1 MLNKWQK
8 ELVRITGKAD
18 KATEKRLKSIF
29 EKTLKTLEFE
39 MEDLLSQ
46 DKIKFWQLFRASTL
60 QDMQSQVNSVL
71 YDNYEEIMNES
82 LSYLQLKQQ
91 LSWDEVFYDA
101 TQQLNIDFNR
111 VDLNQAYSLANFSED
126 ELAERLSE
134 RLYSNT
140 EQLAERVVNRLDHTL
155 LTGVSSQKIAK
166 ELIPDIRDVL
176 QKELNTEYN
185 KAIRIVRTESTRI
198 SGTAKQNSMEHIETL
213 GIEAKKMWVSAL
225 DNRTRS
231 SHQHL
236 DGQIVGI
243 NEEFEVNG
251 ERANAPGGFGTPHN
265 DINCRCKVVTLIED
279 YKPTTRRVSIY
290 DEEGN
295 KTGTELVDYKT
306 YEEWSEAKH

>member
-8 ELVRITGKAD
+8 ELARITVKAD

-71 YDNYEEIMNES
+71 YDNYDEIMNES

-91 LSWDEVFYDA
+91 LGWDEVFYDA

-126 ELAERLSE
+126 ELANRLSE
-134 RLYSNT
+134 NLYSNT
-140 EQLAERVVNRLDHTL
+140 EQLAGRVVNRLDNTL

-166 ELIPDIRDVL
+166 ELIPDIKDVL

-185 KAIRIVRTESTRI
+185 KAIRIVRTESTRV

-213 GIEAKKMWVSAL
+213 GIEVKKMWVSAL
-225 DNRTRS
+225 DNRTRG

-243 NEEFEVNG
+243 DEEFEVNG
-251 ERANAPGGFGTPHN
+251 ERAKAPGGFGTPHN

-279 YKPTTRRVSIY
+279 YKPTTRRVSVY
-290 DEEGN
+290 DDEGN

>member
-1 MLNKWQK
+1 MNKWQR
-8 ELVRITGKAD
+8 ELARITGKAD

-46 DKIKFWQLFRASTL
+46 DKVRFWQLFRASTL
-60 QDMQSQVNSVL
+60 QDMQNQVNSVL
-71 YDNYEEIMNES
+71 YGNYEEIMNES

-126 ELAERLSE
+126 ELAKRLSE

-140 EQLAERVVNRLDHTL
+140 EQLAGRVVDRLDNTL

-166 ELIPDIRDVL
+166 ELIPDIKDVL

-198 SGTAKQNSMEHIETL
+198 SGVAKQNSMEHAESL
-213 GIEAKKMWVSAL
+213 GIEAKKMWVSSL
-225 DNRTRS
+225 DRKS
-231 SHQHL
+231 
-236 DGQIVGI
+236 
-243 NEEFEVNG
+243 
-251 ERANAPGGFGTPHN
+251 
-265 DINCRCKVVTLIED
+265 VV
-279 YKPTTRRVSIY
+279 
-290 DEEGN
+290 
-295 KTGTELVDYKT
+295 
-306 YEEWSEAKH
+306 

>member
-1 MLNKWQK
+1 MLNKWQR
-8 ELVRITGKAD
+8 ELARITGKAD
-18 KATEKRLKSIF
+18 KKTEKRLKSIF

-39 MEDLLSQ
+39 MEDLLNQ
-46 DKIKFWQLFRASTL
+46 DKVKFWQLFRASAL
-60 QDMQSQVNSVL
+60 QDMQNQVNSVL
-71 YDNYEEIMNES
+71 YKNYEEVMNES

-134 RLYSNT
+134 NLYSNT
-140 EQLAERVVNRLDHTL
+140 EQLAGRVVNRLDNTL

-213 GIEAKKMWVSAL
+213 GIEAKKMWVSSL
-225 DNRTRS
+225 DNRTRG

-243 NEEFEVNG
+243 DEEFEVNG
-251 ERANAPGGFGTPHN
+251 STAKAPGGFGVAEE
-265 DINCRCKVVTLIED
+265 DIHCRCKVVTLIED
-279 YKPTTRRVSIY
+279 YKPTTRRVSVY

-295 KTGTELVDYKT
+295 KTGTELVSYKT